1 MPNAVAAT
9 ALTAL
14 QRNWDMVNAAV
25 EGLDDELLRRR
36 PNNDSNSMSW
46 LIWHMT
52 RVADRFIHSRLQDGQ
67 QLWVADGWA
76 AKFGMEANP
85 DDIGMGWSNEQAAAW
100 RTPPRPVL
108 LGYYAAVNAAAL
120 AFLQTLDAE
129 GQQREITGPAG
140 PQTVGEALGVLV
152 WDNVVHGGQVAY
164 LRGYFKGLGW
174 FR

>member
-9 ALTAL
+9 AITAL

-52 RVADRFIHSRLQDGQ
+52 RVADRFVHSRLQDGQ
-67 QLWVADGWA
+67 QMWVADGWA

-120 AFLQTLDAE
+120 AFRKRWTPR
-129 GQQREITGPAG
+129 GSSGKSPARPG
-140 PQTVGEALGVLV
+140 RRRWARLSACWSGTMWCTAG
-152 WDNVVHGGQVAY
+152 
-164 LRGYFKGLGW
+164 R
-174 FR
+174 